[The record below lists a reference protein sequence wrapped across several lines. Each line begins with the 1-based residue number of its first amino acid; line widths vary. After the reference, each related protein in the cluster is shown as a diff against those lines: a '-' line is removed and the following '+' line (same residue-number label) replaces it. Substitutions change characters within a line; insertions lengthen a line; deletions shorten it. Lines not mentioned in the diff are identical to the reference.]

1 MNMRTRRGIPS
12 FLAFAAVAVDFDDVL
27 MLAARYTVQCVP

>member
-27 MLAARYTVQCVP
+27 TLATRYGVRCVP